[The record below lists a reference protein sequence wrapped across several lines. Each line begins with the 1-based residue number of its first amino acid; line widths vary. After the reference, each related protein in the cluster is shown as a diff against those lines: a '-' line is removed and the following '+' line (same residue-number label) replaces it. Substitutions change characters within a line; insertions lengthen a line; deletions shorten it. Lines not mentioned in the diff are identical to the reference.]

1 LLDDPVQRSAW
12 RDAQRPAAK
21 MAELRFARSH
31 AEHAP
36 ELGRSHFDIA
46 VRWIARGP
54 VWKAQETD
62 VLAASVV
69 QRQGRTLRRCK
80 VCHEAPGAQASRGS
94 HRHPL
99 GTELPWVE
107 LQADLPVDAVSVL
120 SDVDDG
126 QHGRASDRRKTMP
139 R

>member
-1 LLDDPVQRSAW
+1 YSEDVIRKRDRPPVLRAIEHVDLRAGSRSDRRQHPQPAAAILLDDPVQRSAW

-31 AEHAP
+31 AEHEP

-80 VCHEAPGAQASRGS
+80 VCHEAPGAQA
-94 HRHPL
+94 
-99 GTELPWVE
+99 
-107 LQADLPVDAVSVL
+107 
-120 SDVDDG
+120 
-126 QHGRASDRRKTMP
+126 
-139 R
+139 